1 MHMRQRYQTTKAHPV
16 PSHPPFPA
24 DPWHAASTPRDVE
37 PPGGGWLLS
46 YLDVMTLLFAFFVLL
61 FAYQKAMTPSAK
73 PQKAPAAAST
83 KTQGAA
89 RATPPDSNALTIA
102 AMKSQAGVRAIM
114 ANTRPTPGAR
124 AASSASADHAQH
136 AAPEH
141 TAQLVAQAFQR
152 ETARQQVEVV
162 RLGRQVRV
170 EMSDAVLFDPGS
182 ADLRGD
188 GLAMLDRLLPALS
201 ERTDA
206 LLVEGH
212 TDPTPIANAR
222 FPSNWELSS
231 ARATAVTRYL
241 VGKGLPASRLRA
253 VGLADTRPRA
263 DNTTPENRARNR
275 RVTVVMGEMD

>member
-1 MHMRQRYQTTKAHPV
+1 MRQRYQPTKAHPV

-37 PPGGGWLLS
+37 PAGGGWLLS

-73 PQKAPAAAST
+73 PQKVPAAAST
-83 KTQGAA
+83 KIQGTA
-89 RATPPDSNALTIA
+89 RATTAPDSNALIIA
-102 AMKSQAGVRAIM
+102 AMKSQAGVRAIT
-114 ANTRPTPGAR
+114 ANTRPTPGVQ
-124 AASSASADHAQH
+124 AASSTPADHVQH
-136 AAPEH
+136 TAPEH

-162 RLGRQVRV
+162 REGRQVRV

-201 ERTDA
+201 GRTDA

-275 RVTVVMGEMD
+275 RVTVVVGEMD